1 MATTADVYVEEA
13 TVNHDLDAFAG
24 KVALV
29 TGAGSGIGRAAARL
43 LASRGAAHVVFA
55 DIDAEAA
62 ASAAEGVAQ
71 AHPAALDV
79 ADSASVDDVVNAL
92 AGEHGRLDVVIHAA
106 GVDDPAAKQKL
117 ADALEGG
124 HPFELIGGLSDEVW
138 QRMIAVNL
146 TGAFHVL
153 RAAVRHMCAR
163 KSGSVVLVGS
173 SSSFDAP
180 VSHPHY
186 AAAKAGVHA
195 LAQSVAKEV
204 IAHDVRVNVLAPGPT
219 DTGMARRTP
228 EILKQ
233 VAPGSPFS
241 RYATADEMAA
251 LALFLAGDEAVNVVG
266 GVLLANGGR
275 FTA

>member
-1 MATTADVYVEEA
+1 MND
-13 TVNHDLDAFAG
+13 NLDAFAG

-29 TGAGSGIGRAAARL
+29 TGAGSGIGRAAARQ
-43 LASRGAAHVVFA
+43 LARRGAAHVVFA
-55 DIDAEAA
+55 DVDAQAA
-62 ASAAEGVAQ
+62 AAAAEGVEQ
-71 AHPAALDV
+71 ARCLGLDV
-79 ADSASVDDVVNAL
+79 ADSTRVDDAVNAL
-92 AGEHGRLDVVIHAA
+92 VAERGRLDVVVHAA
-106 GVDDPAAKQKL
+106 GIDDPVAKQRL
-117 ADALEGG
+117 AEAVEGG
-124 HPFELIGGLSDEVW
+124 HTFELIGRLSDETW

-153 RAAVRHMCAR
+153 RAAVRHMCAQ

-219 DTGMARRTP
+219 DTAMARRTP

-233 VAPGSPFS
+233 AAPGSSVS